1 MKTSIFLTLLMIVFT
16 RDYKHSTLKVGA
28 MDNLEELYIN
38 ENLIKLSSD
47 DLNDK
52 SVVKKIDLVLFP
64 KDEIQLVISRGKPIK
79 EHKNSQGENDKHLIN
94 FELFGKK
101 GGFLLQKKK
110 NEFGF
115 FTNPFKMKKN
125 ENVQQQKQKEE
136 EESND
141 NEGGLAVTLEYSD
154 QSGNIATFVSGN
166 DWECNGKNADL
177 KKKVSE
183 SNIND
188 WENDLDKD
196 AYVIWANGNPKS
208 VVCSFVI
215 PEL

>member
-101 GGFLLQKKK
+101 EAFFLQKKK
-110 NEFGF
+110 KEFKF
-115 FTNPFKMKKN
+115 FTNPCKN
-125 ENVQQQKQKEE
+125 
-136 EESND
+136 
-141 NEGGLAVTLEYSD
+141 
-154 QSGNIATFVSGN
+154 
-166 DWECNGKNADL
+166 
-177 KKKVSE
+177 
-183 SNIND
+183 
-188 WENDLDKD
+188 
-196 AYVIWANGNPKS
+196 
-208 VVCSFVI
+208 
-215 PEL
+215 